1 MTVAT
6 PLLRVVTTTLLP
18 YPAATSG
25 VCNWSHSMQLSSQ
38 TSSRTIKSFWSP
50 GLSFSLSWSKCR
62 LLLWNQKG
70 LQNQTHVFK
79 GEVFLHS
86 LIVVEELSHCGLA
99 CAACQIWTT
108 FTASGEANL
117 SKRIWREV
125 ERKAPPTKASAM
137 SFSMQTRN
145 ERHRRSTSDPIISP
159 QTFVGTRFY
168 PQRILITYNKVVY
181 VSLLLHTQKRLMPL
195 RTDNHKWFI
204 GLAM

>member
-1 MTVAT
+1 MVLPAPHAKYGDHIYLVAT
-6 PLLRVVTTTLLP
+6 CIIRKQLLHRQFESQQIRSGSAKLQWRSRPIGPPPHTQHPYASATLSLLDLKIALP
-18 YPAATSG
+18 QHRS
-25 VCNWSHSMQLSSQ
+25 LS
-38 TSSRTIKSFWSP
+38 TAYTISSFLFNLFSSSS
-50 GLSFSLSWSKCR
+50 LSFSPR
-62 LLLWNQKG
+62 
-70 LQNQTHVFK
+70 
-79 GEVFLHS
+79 
-86 LIVVEELSHCGLA
+86 
-99 CAACQIWTT
+99 TT

>member
-1 MTVAT
+1 M
-6 PLLRVVTTTLLP
+6 
-18 YPAATSG
+18 
-25 VCNWSHSMQLSSQ
+25 
-38 TSSRTIKSFWSP
+38 
-50 GLSFSLSWSKCR
+50 
-62 LLLWNQKG
+62 
-70 LQNQTHVFK
+70 
-79 GEVFLHS
+79 FLHA

-99 CAACQIWTT
+99 CAACRIWTT

-145 ERHRRSTSDPIISP
+145 ERHRRSISDPIISP

-181 VSLLLHTQKRLMPL
+181 VSLLLHTQRDSCLLGLTIISGSLGWPCSLNVLADGNRTERVPL
-195 RTDNHKWFI
+195 LLDSGQRFLQLKISLISTVPLKKIIIINR
-204 GLAM
+204 